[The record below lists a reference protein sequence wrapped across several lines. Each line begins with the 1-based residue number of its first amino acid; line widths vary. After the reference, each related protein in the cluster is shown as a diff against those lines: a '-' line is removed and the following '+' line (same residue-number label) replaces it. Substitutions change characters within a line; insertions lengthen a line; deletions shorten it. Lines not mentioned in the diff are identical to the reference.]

1 MFSDYRQR
9 LFPIA
14 LNMLGNADDAED
26 LVQETMLKWLSMEK
40 REDIDNPQGYL
51 VKTLINKCL
60 NFIRDNK
67 RTKSGVDIAPELLV
81 DHMPSLVENR
91 MALSLGMQ
99 AMLEKLTSLER
110 AVFLLKEIFHYSHRE
125 IAELLDISEEYARQ
139 ILARARRHIKS
150 DRQRFESTPEQ
161 HRELYRSFLD
171 ACEGQDMKRLLEVLK
186 EDIRIDISRPAA
198 SAAGIS
204 TLYSS
209 AEELLMLHQ
218 AFPGMGYE
226 LMRFGNRF
234 VWVATWQ
241 QQAIWTMGIS
251 IQQGQLR
258 KLQINITGDWVWEMM
273 MQVFGVTN

>member
-26 LVQETMLKWLSMEK
+26 LVQETMLKWLSMER
-40 REDIDNPQGYL
+40 REEIDNPQGYL

-91 MALSLGMQ
+91 LALSLGMQ

-139 ILARARRHIKS
+139 ILARARRHIRS

-171 ACEGQDMKRLLEVLK
+171 ACEGQDMSRLLEVLK

-198 SAAGIS
+198 SAAGIN

-209 AEELLMLHQ
+209 AEELLMLHK
-218 AFPGMGYE
+218 AFPGMRYE
-226 LMRFGNRF
+226 LMRLGNRF
-234 VWVATWQ
+234 VWVATWK
-241 QQAIWTMGIS
+241 QQALWTMGVS
-251 IQQGQLR
+251 IQQGQIR

-273 MQVFGVTN
+273 MRVFGVRM